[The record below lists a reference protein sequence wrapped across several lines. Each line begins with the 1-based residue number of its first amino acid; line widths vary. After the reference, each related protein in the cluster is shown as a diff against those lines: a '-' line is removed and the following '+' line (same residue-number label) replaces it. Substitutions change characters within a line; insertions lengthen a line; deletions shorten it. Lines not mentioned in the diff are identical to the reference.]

1 VRLQRRP
8 ECGTWGGRT
17 SKTHDQLGAE
27 SVRVRV
33 QTFVKAGSSVEPKS
47 AGDAH
52 VSVRRGTWDVSRV
65 FRRSQTFIRVCAKR
79 GRGIPGSCTTGVAEP
94 R

>member
-1 VRLQRRP
+1 M
-8 ECGTWGGRT
+8 
-17 SKTHDQLGAE
+17 THDQLGPGVDE

-33 QTFVKAGSSVEPKS
+33 RTFVIAGSCAEPKS
-47 AGDAH
+47 AGDAD

-65 FRRSQTFIRVCAKR
+65 FRPSQTFSRETCAKR
-79 GRGIPGSCTTGVAEP
+79 GRGIPGSSTRLAGP